1 MKKTGGRKFH
11 IQKPGKRVLRLLI
24 AVGICLLL
32 FLALTVFRS
41 KSTSALPDM
50 HGAERFAPEGG
61 YAQIGCYFAERVT
74 VEPERYREFNY
85 RVESAL
91 TTNSIGKDED
101 NPDARLF
108 LDCYSMEG
116 SVTLVHERK
125 TVEAKA
131 IGTGGDFF
139 FFHPVELVSGMHYM
153 VDALMKDQVLIDE
166 TVAWQLFGG
175 YDVAGQT
182 VEIGGTS
189 YVVSGVAKSGSGRML
204 KAAGSEG
211 ALVFLPAEG
220 LRADGALR
228 HDADRINCY
237 ELIMPDPVDGF
248 AAKLI
253 RETLGFDEES
263 MHLADQTKRFGS
275 FSLLS
280 VLTDYGTRS
289 MTGAAISYPYWEN
302 LARGTEDILAPVVVL
317 QALCLLVPVILIV
330 IEIVHRYRHKEWTA
344 QGIVTKIGDS
354 VYNLRAKKYAEK
366 KKKKINTEKSG

>member
-1 MKKTGGRKFH
+1 M
-11 IQKPGKRVLRLLI
+11 LRLLVI
-24 AVGICLLL
+24 CGLCLLL
-32 FLALTVFRS
+32 FLALTIYRS
-41 KSTSALPDM
+41 RSTSALQDM

-91 TTNSIGKDED
+91 TTNSIGQDED
-101 NPDARLF
+101 HPDARLF

-116 SVTLVHERK
+116 SVTLVRGRK

-131 IGTGGDFF
+131 IGTGGEFF
-139 FFHPVELVSGMHYM
+139 YFHPVELVSGMYYM
-153 VDALMKDQVLIDE
+153 ADALMKDQILIDE
-166 TVAWQLFGG
+166 TAAWQLFGG
-175 YDVAGQT
+175 YDIAGQI
-182 VEIGGTS
+182 VEIGDAS
-189 YVVSGVAKSGSGRML
+189 YMISGVVRAGTGRMR
-204 KAAGSEG
+204 KAAGGDG

-220 LRADGALR
+220 LRAHGTLR

-263 MHLADQTKRFGS
+263 MHLTDQTKRFKS
-275 FSLLS
+275 FPLLSLLG
-280 VLTDYGTRS
+280 DFGTRS

-302 LARGTEDILAPVVVL
+302 LARGTEDILAVVVVL
-317 QALCLLVPVILIV
+317 QALTLLVPVILIV
-330 IEIVHRYRHKEWTA
+330 IEIVHRYRRKEWTVH
-344 QGIVTKIGDS
+344 GIVTKIGDS
-354 VYNLRAKKYAEK
+354 VYNLRAKKHAEK
-366 KKKKINTEKSG
+366 KKKQLTTGRSG